1 MSCDASYD
9 YTSCKNGCLSD
20 VNNYRAIAIPTAIS
34 KIFEGVIAEQFYS
47 AEECDKYQFGF
58 KAKHSTAMCTSVFKQ
73 TVDYYRNR
81 GSHVFA
87 GFVDFVKAFDYVN
100 HWKQFLKL
108 LQDKV
113 DANIVSMMAYWYA
126 SQHLCVKW
134 LSTFSRFFTT
144 TNGTRQRGILSPYLF
159 SIYIRQLL
167 GDVVQSR
174 CGCCIC
180 DMMLNI
186 LAYADDLVLLAPSW
200 RAMQDLLHLLSK
212 LSISIDMTCSTKKT
226 VCMVFLAKA
235 AFKNSG

>member
-58 KAKHSTAMCTSVFKQ
+58 KAKYLTAMCTSIFKQ

-87 GFVDFVKAFDYVN
+87 CFVDFVKAFDYVN
-100 HWKQFLKL
+100 HWKLFLKFFL

-113 DANIVSMMAYWYA
+113 DVNIVSMMAYWYA
-126 SQHLCVKW
+126 SQQLCVKW
-134 LSTFSRFFTT
+134 LSTFSRLFTT
-144 TNGTRQRGILSPYLF
+144 TNGTRQGGILSPYLF
-159 SIYIRQLL
+159 SRYIRELL
-167 GDVVQSR
+167 GDAVQSR
-174 CGCCIC
+174 CGCCIGG
-180 DMMLNI
+180 MML
-186 LAYADDLVLLAPSW
+186 VLFTRYSE
-200 RAMQDLLHLLSK
+200 
-212 LSISIDMTCSTKKT
+212 
-226 VCMVFLAKA
+226 
-235 AFKNSG
+235 